1 MVAGKFEQQA
11 HTQIAGEARQLS
23 SVPRDS
29 SRYAIRKAAVLGA
42 GTMGS
47 RIAAHLA
54 NAGIAVV
61 LLDLS
66 ENALSGNG
74 QPANGTAG
82 NPAVA
87 TGGANPSRIAQTAVR
102 DLLKAKPAA
111 LFDPAFASR
120 ITPGNFDTDLSL
132 LGDCDWVIEAVAE
145 NLSIKRALLAKVA
158 AHLKATAILTTNTSG
173 LPVATIGEELPGALR
188 SRWLGTHF
196 FNPPRYMRLVEIIAT
211 PETDPAAVRAVTDFA
226 EQRLGKD
233 VVLARDTPNFIANR
247 IGVRLMLDV
256 ARLLEEEQ
264 LTIEEVDALTG
275 TAIGFPRQGT
285 FRLADMVGIDVLLH
299 VARNFSASTAEKVEI
314 PSFLDTMMERRW
326 LGDKTGGG
334 FYKKTKGEDGKEVRL
349 ALDWKTLAYRPAER
363 AKLTSLEMA
372 KNLEQ
377 LPARLRMLLEG
388 DAKKD
393 KAARF
398 HWRLLSGLWNY
409 AADSLEQ
416 IADDAA
422 SVDRAMRAG
431 FNWELGP
438 FAMWDAAGVRATV
451 DRMRAEGQP
460 VSAAVERLLAAG
472 GESWYRDAGVECF
485 DPVSGTWRPTLHRE
499 GVAHIA
505 DFRSP
510 QPGSLQRGSS
520 QGRSSQGGS
529 QGGLQGI
536 VRQNAGAS
544 VVDLGDGVA
553 CIELHSKKSA
563 IGEDILRMVTETLD
577 RSGESVRNFRAFVI
591 HSDAEN
597 FSVGANLVQL
607 LLSAQEGEWDEVEF
621 AVRTFQAMTAA
632 IKFSPRPVVV
642 APYALC
648 LGGGTEMVL
657 HAARRQAHAELY
669 MGLVEAGVGLVPAG
683 GGTKEIVLRA
693 TDAAARAL
701 GSIDQVAGSVELLDA
716 LKRAFESIAM
726 AKVSTSAVEA
736 RGLGLLDTADS
747 ITANRDRLLMD
758 AKRVA
763 ASLADAGYTPPLPRT
778 DIPAAGESVLATLKL
793 GVYLMREAGYASEH
807 DQKVADFAA
816 HILCG
821 GRIAPGTRVSEQY
834 LLDLER
840 EAFLSL
846 CGERKT
852 QERIAYTLS
861 NGKPLRN

>member
-1 MVAGKFEQQA
+1 MVAGQFEQEA
-11 HTQIAGEARQLS
+11 HPSVAGPAPHAS
-23 SVPRDS
+23 GDARDS

-54 NAGIAVV
+54 NAGIPVV

-66 ENALSGNG
+66 ENAVSGTGQAGNG
-74 QPANGTAG
+74 VAAAG
-82 NPAVA
+82 GV
-87 TGGANPSRIAQTAVR
+87 NPSRIAQTALR
-102 DLLKAKPAA
+102 ELLKAKPAA
-111 LFDPAFASR
+111 LFDPAFAAR
-120 ITPGNFDTDLSL
+120 ITPGNFDTDLHL

-158 AHLKATAILTTNTSG
+158 PHLDKNAIFTTNTSG
-173 LPVATIGEELPGALR
+173 LPVATIGEELPASLR
-188 SRWLGTHF
+188 PRWFGTHF

-211 PETDPAAVRAVTDFA
+211 PESDPAAVRAVTEFA

-299 VARNFSASTAEKVEI
+299 VARNFSATTAEQVAI
-314 PSFLDTMMERRW
+314 PSFLDAMMERRW

-334 FYKKTKGEDGKEVRL
+334 FYKKTRDEDGKEVRL
-349 ALDWKTLAYRPAER
+349 ALDWKTLEYRPSER
-363 AKLTSLEMA
+363 AKLPSLEMA
-372 KNLEQ
+372 KNQEQ
-377 LPARLRMLLEG
+377 LPGRLRMLLQG
-388 DAKKD
+388 DPKKD
-393 KAARF
+393 RGARF

-409 AADSLEQ
+409 AADSLEE

-472 GESWYRDAGVECF
+472 GESWYRNAGLECF
-485 DPVSGTWRPTLHRE
+485 DPASGTWRPTMQRE
-499 GVAHIA
+499 GVARIA

-510 QPGSLQRGSS
+510 QPGSS
-520 QGRSSQGGS
+520 QGRSSQG
-529 QGGLQGI
+529 L

-544 VVDLGDGVA
+544 LVDLGDGVA

-577 RSGESVRNFRAFVI
+577 RSSESVRNFRAFVI

-621 AVRTFQAMTAA
+621 AVRTFQAMTVA

-683 GGTKEIVLRA
+683 GGTKEMVLRA
-693 TDAAARAL
+693 TDAAGRAL

-716 LKRAFESIAM
+716 LKRAFETIAM

-736 RGLGLLDTADS
+736 RALGLLDAADG

-763 ASLADAGYTPPLPRT
+763 AGLADAGYTAPLPRT

-821 GRIAPGTRVSEQY
+821 GRVPPGTRVSEQY